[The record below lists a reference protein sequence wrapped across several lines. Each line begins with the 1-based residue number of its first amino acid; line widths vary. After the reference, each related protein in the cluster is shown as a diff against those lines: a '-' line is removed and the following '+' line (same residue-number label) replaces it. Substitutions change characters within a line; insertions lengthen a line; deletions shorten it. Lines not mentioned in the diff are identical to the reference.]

1 MTRPLPSPATLA
13 AIADAFDGRDRRSNG
28 PPSRPRL
35 PTRPIPFDRD
45 PADWPDGPSP
55 DARPPLSPA
64 EMAGALRGMARDI
77 DAILS
82 RPSDL
87 TGRELTLVALSSQ
100 LTALALLAE
109 GRP

>member
-1 MTRPLPSPATLA
+1 
-13 AIADAFDGRDRRSNG
+13 
-28 PPSRPRL
+28 
-35 PTRPIPFDRD
+35 
-45 PADWPDGPSP
+45 
-55 DARPPLSPA
+55 
-64 EMAGALRGMARDI
+64 MAGALRGMARDI